1 MALLSLRFFMG
12 PYKGEIDRCIKDMG
26 SIFNLTDE
34 GDISDYLGIKVTKF
48 SDGRISPTQPHLLDI
63 IIADLNFASNTKAK
77 EIPAILSQ
85 ILQRDLDGS
94 IFQEHWDFRSI
105 IGKLNFLEKSM
116 RLDIA
121 YAVHQCA
128 RFSVAPR
135 KSHALVIRQIV
146 RYLLGTKD
154 KGIILDPKGNDFTVW
169 CDADFC
175 RNWNKDTAMSDLV
188 TAKSRL
194 GYAITY
200 ASCPIFW
207 ASKMQTEVTLS
218 TTESEY
224 VSLSQSQRDV
234 IPLMRIVNE
243 IRERFDNSILSK
255 PTVRC
260 TVFEDNSWALELANV
275 PKMRPRTKHI
285 NNKYHHFREHV

>member
-1 MALLSLRFFMG
+1 MVYVDDGIFMG

-77 EIPAILSQ
+77 EIPAISSQ
-85 ILQRDLDGS
+85 ILQRDLDGD

-105 IGKLNFLEKSM
+105 IGKLNFLEKST
-116 RLDIA
+116 RPDIA

-135 KSHALVIRQIV
+135 KSHALAVRQIV

-154 KGIILDPKGNDFTVW
+154 KGIILDPKGNNFTVW
-169 CDADFC
+169 CDANFC
-175 RNWNKDTAMSDLV
+175 GNWNKDTAMSDPV
-188 TAKSRL
+188 TAKS
-194 GYAITY
+194 
-200 ASCPIFW
+200 
-207 ASKMQTEVTLS
+207 
-218 TTESEY
+218 
-224 VSLSQSQRDV
+224 
-234 IPLMRIVNE
+234 
-243 IRERFDNSILSK
+243 
-255 PTVRC
+255 
-260 TVFEDNSWALELANV
+260 
-275 PKMRPRTKHI
+275 
-285 NNKYHHFREHV
+285 